1 VEQFDE
7 DLLAVSFRPLVAD
20 ITGETFAPN

>member
-7 DLLAVSFRPLVAD
+7 DLLPVSFRPLVAD